1 MKTWI
6 NPSPILVALL
16 LLCLAATALAER
28 EQRYFDNDRLRD
40 RYEQL
45 IWELRCPKCQN
56 QNIAGSNAPI
66 AADMREKTYE
76 LLHQGYSDQQII
88 DYMIDRYSEFVTYK
102 PRVTAG
108 TVWLWLIPG
117 LGLLIGA
124 VAVFVL
130 ARRSGQQAAEPISDA
145 ERQRLTELLEKDS
158 DAS

>member
-1 MKTWI
+1 M
-6 NPSPILVALL
+6 
-16 LLCLAATALAER
+16 AER
-28 EQRYFDNDRLRD
+28 EQRYFDNDSLRD

-66 AADMREKTYE
+66 AADMRDKTYE

-102 PRVTAG
+102 PRVTIA

-124 VAVFVL
+124 VAVFGL
-130 ARRSGQQAAEPISDA
+130 ARRSGQRPVEPISAA
-145 ERQRLTELLEKDS
+145 ERQRLAELLEKDNDIS
-158 DAS
+158 

>member
-1 MKTWI
+1 MKAW
-6 NPSPILVALL
+6 NKVFALVALV
-16 LLCLAATALAER
+16 LAVGAWAE
-28 EQRYFDNDRLRD
+28 ERYFDNDELRE

-45 IWELRCPKCQN
+45 TWELRCPKCQN

-66 AADMREKTYE
+66 AEDMRDKTYE

-124 VAVFVL
+124 AAVLWL
-130 ARRSGQQAAEPISDA
+130 ARRSGQRSVQPISDA
-145 ERQRLTELLEKDS
+145 ERQRLAELLDKDS

>member
-1 MKTWI
+1 MW
-6 NPSPILVALL
+6 LL
-16 LLCLAATALAER
+16 LTLLCLATTAFAER
-28 EQRYFDNDRLRD
+28 EQRYFDNDQLRE

-66 AADMREKTYE
+66 AADMRDKTYE
-76 LLHQGYSDQQII
+76 LLHQGYSDKQII

-102 PRVTAG
+102 PRVTLG

-124 VAVFVL
+124 AAVFVL
-130 ARRSGQQAAEPISDA
+130 ARRSAQRPLQPVSEA
-145 ERQRLTELLEKDS
+145 ERQRLAELLAKD
-158 DAS
+158 DEAP

>member
-1 MKTWI
+1 MKTSI
-6 NPSPILVALL
+6 SPSLIFVTLL
-16 LLCLAATALAER
+16 LLGLAATAMAER
-28 EQRYFDNDRLRD
+28 EQRYFDNDSLRD

-66 AADMREKTYE
+66 ASDMREKTYE
-76 LLHQGYSDQQII
+76 LLHQGYSDEQII
-88 DYMIDRYSEFVTYK
+88 NYMIDRYSEFVTYK

-124 VAVFVL
+124 VAVFML
-130 ARRSGQQAAEPISDA
+130 ARRSGQQGAEPISDA
-145 ERQRLTELLEKDS
+145 ERQRLTELLEKDR